1 MRSICKK
8 GSATL
13 VAVLALCAFAAASA
27 SAAELYVGGKALSG
41 TAAFAET
48 PKVEGSITISY
59 PTFKIACTAIKLEEG
74 SEPSGLVSPGGAKF
88 TRYFNYENCKFTE
101 APSGCS
107 FSSPA
112 DIWGAGLEGTI
123 AKGTG
128 TEDIMTIKYP
138 GGYDFGSFEVSGTN
152 CVMLG
157 NNVLWFNKS
166 KPSLALAMPT
176 GQTESV
182 EQALVFPGEK
192 EKIEYAGAK
201 SPVYVKGTFKL
212 KLASGAKWSFH

>member
-8 GSATL
+8 SSATL

-59 PTFKIACTAIKLEEG
+59 PTFKIACTAMNLEKG
-74 SEPSGLVSPGGAKF
+74 SELVSPGNAKF
-88 TRYFNYENCKFTE
+88 TTNLKYENCKFTE
-101 APSGCS
+101 APNGCS

-112 DIWGAGLEGTI
+112 DIWGDNLEGTI
-123 AKGTG
+123 TKGTG
-128 TEDIMTIKYP
+128 AEDVMTIKYP
-138 GGYDFGSFEVSGTN
+138 GGYAFGSFEVSGTN
-152 CVMLG
+152 CAMAG
-157 NNVLWFNKS
+157 NNVLGFNKS

-192 EKIEYAGAK
+192 EKIEYLPFT